1 MLTQIAQ
8 LTPGSVAKV
17 KVLRK
22 GREAELNVT
31 VGERPPPRGTA
42 R

>member
-8 LTPGSVAKV
+8 LAPGSVAKV
-17 KVLRK
+17 KILRK
-22 GREAELNVT
+22 GRETHLDVT
-31 VGERPPPRGTA
+31 VGERPPPPAAA